1 MIAVGIVLTVL
12 VSVGII
18 PTMNSRDLV
27 RALKDAGWY
36 EDRVAGSHP
45 HFQARNETR
54 SSIGAPPEKGLRN
67 RFGREDTQA
76 GRFKMKFTIAIEAGT
91 KKTAF
96 GVVVPDLPG
105 CFSAGDTVEEA
116 FDNAREAI
124 KVHCEILAEEK
135 KDLPVAKAM
144 SEWQADEA
152 YKGWT
157 WGIVDVEVER
167 FFGPAEKINIT
178 VPALTLRRIDAYVAS
193 HHVDSRSA
201 FLVKA
206 AEETMRRETAEA
218 AAA

>member
-1 MIAVGIVLTVL
+1 
-12 VSVGII
+12 
-18 PTMNSRDLV
+18 
-27 RALKDAGWY
+27 
-36 EDRVAGSHP
+36 
-45 HFQARNETR
+45 
-54 SSIGAPPEKGLRN
+54 
-67 RFGREDTQA
+67 
-76 GRFKMKFTIAIEAGT
+76 MKFTIAIEAGT

-144 SEWQADEA
+144 SEWQADEE

-178 VPALTLRRIDAYVAS
+178 V
-193 HHVDSRSA
+193 
-201 FLVKA
+201 LVQRA
-206 AEETMRRETAEA
+206 VLAEA
-218 AAA
+218 THAAANQTKPMANVRH

>member
-1 MIAVGIVLTVL
+1 
-12 VSVGII
+12 
-18 PTMNSRDLV
+18 
-27 RALKDAGWY
+27 
-36 EDRVAGSHP
+36 
-45 HFQARNETR
+45 
-54 SSIGAPPEKGLRN
+54 
-67 RFGREDTQA
+67 
-76 GRFKMKFTIAIEAGT
+76 
-91 KKTAF
+91 
-96 GVVVPDLPG
+96 
-105 CFSAGDTVEEA
+105 
-116 FDNAREAI
+116 I

-135 KDLPVAKAM
+135 KDLPVAKTM
-144 SEWQADEA
+144 SEWQANEE

-167 FFGPAEKINIT
+167 FFGPAEKINIS